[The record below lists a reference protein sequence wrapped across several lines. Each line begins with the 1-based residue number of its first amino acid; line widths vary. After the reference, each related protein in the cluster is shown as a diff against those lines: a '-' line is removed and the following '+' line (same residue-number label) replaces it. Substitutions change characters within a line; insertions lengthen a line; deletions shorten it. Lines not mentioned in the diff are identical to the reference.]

1 MSNEEQ
7 NNDFLINPEDI
18 DENDSSVGFIKP
30 NIEAQLSV
38 KKRQACRDIV
48 QEIRKFGIS
57 QRQLVYLIYLL
68 SLDLEN
74 NELMR
79 GITALV
85 GEQRDNVPL
94 TKNDLPENK
103 QVSRILLT
111 DDDEWVVL
119 SSSTIS

>member
-1 MSNEEQ
+1 MSTEE
-7 NNDFLINPEDI
+7 NNNNLDQFLVNPEDI
-18 DENDSSVGFIKP
+18 DENDKTIGYIKP

-38 KKRQACRDIV
+38 KKRQDCRDIV

-74 NELMR
+74 NQLMR
-79 GITALV
+79 GIASLV

-94 TKNDLPENK
+94 TKNDLPESLASHN
-103 QVSRILLT
+103 SLLILS
-111 DDDEWVVL
+111 DDDE
-119 SSSTIS
+119 